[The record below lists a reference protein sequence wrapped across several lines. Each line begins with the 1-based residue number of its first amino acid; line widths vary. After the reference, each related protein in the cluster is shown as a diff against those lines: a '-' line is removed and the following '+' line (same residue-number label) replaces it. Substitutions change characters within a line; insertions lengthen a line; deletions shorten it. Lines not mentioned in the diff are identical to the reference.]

1 MNAASPVPTLTGTI
15 QQQFALYANNRP
27 QAQCVLLLDPTLRDA
42 GDDADFA
49 QCLED
54 WRENSGNDQPLP
66 RILWRHPNLMP
77 EHRPCM
83 AALDPRREA
92 DAQLL
97 AASLQFAL
105 DDWAL
110 SSLEQSRGHRICGWL
125 FTQQDLAQYLGD
137 LAVQRLPSVGYGS
150 GKRTLLRYFDP
161 SVLPALWRISDI
173 EQQRTLLGP
182 VDQWLALGRNGQL
195 QRYQAVSGAA
205 PLNDKARIDY
215 SAGQWDAIQ
224 NIGALNQTI
233 VQWQSNSED
242 GQPPQ
247 SASLEAVESAL
258 LRARRYGITDTQDL
272 KAFAW
277 HVLTVHPR
285 FDMHSM
291 IQQALKQLP
300 AEKYY
305 RAAVADL
312 TEQDWR
318 QVQLESTSR

>member
-1 MNAASPVPTLTGTI
+1 MNAPSPVPTLAELI
-15 QQQFALYANNRP
+15 QQQFALYADKRP

-49 QCLED
+49 QCLEG

-77 EHRPCM
+77 EHRPYM
-83 AALDPRREA
+83 IALDPRREA

-97 AASLQFAL
+97 AASLQLAL
-105 DDWAL
+105 DDWTL
-110 SSLEQSRGHRICGWL
+110 SSLEQSLGHRVCGWL
-125 FTQQDLAQYLGD
+125 FTQQDLAQYLGE
-137 LAVQRLPSVGYGS
+137 LAVQRLPSVGS

-161 SVLPALWRISDI
+161 SVLPALWRISGI

-182 VDQWLALGRNGQL
+182 VDLWLALGRNGRL
-195 QRYQAVSGAA
+195 QRYQAASSAA
-205 PLNDKARIDY
+205 PLSDKARIDY
-215 SAGQWDAIQ
+215 SADQWDAIQ
-224 NIGALNQTI
+224 NIGALNQAI
-233 VQWQSNSED
+233 VQWQSNIED

-247 SASLEAVESAL
+247 SASLEAAESAL
-258 LRARRYGITDTQDL
+258 LRARRYGITDTRDL

-277 HVLTVHPR
+277 HALTVHPR
-285 FDMHSM
+285 FDTHSK

-305 RAAVADL
+305 QAVVADL

-318 QVQLESTSR
+318 QVQLESTSH